1 MVIII
6 ATVAYPLISAIEL
19 PIYVVQ
25 GAKGEEVRF
34 HPIYV
39 TSRLALLFPI
49 KYIMPPDGLNV
60 LLENV
65 VFQQT
70 KHVILALQ
78 HPNRI
83 I

>member
-1 MVIII
+1 MIV
-6 ATVAYPLISAIEL
+6 VPPPISAIEL

-34 HPIYV
+34 HLILV

-49 KYIMPPDGLNV
+49 KYIMSPDGLNV
-60 LLENV
+60 LLENAA
-65 VFQQT
+65 FQQT
-70 KHVILALQ
+70 QHVIPALQ

>member
-6 ATVAYPLISAIEL
+6 AKNHRNRRYPPISAVEL

-49 KYIMPPDGLNV
+49 KYIMSRV
-60 LLENV
+60 
-65 VFQQT
+65 T
-70 KHVILALQ
+70 
-78 HPNRI
+78 
-83 I
+83 